1 MPKSKEDLFNVLSEL
16 DIKFTNYDH
25 EPVFTV
31 EESNALCADIPG
43 GHTKNLFL
51 KDKKDNFFLVVLEE
65 HADVDLKKI
74 HTLIDARSRV
84 SFGKAEKLMEFLGV
98 VPGSVT
104 AFSVMND
111 VENRVKMVIDA
122 PLLEHEIIN
131 CHPLQ
136 NDATTSIG
144 RDDLIRFAK
153 HFDHDPLILKVSQ

>member
-1 MPKSKEDLFNVLSEL
+1 MQKTKDDLLEIL
-16 DIKFTNYDH
+16 DDLGISYTNYDH

-31 EESNALCADIPG
+31 EESNSLCSDIPG

-84 SFGKAEKLMEFLGV
+84 SFGKPDKLLEYLGV
-98 VPGSVT
+98 IPGSVT
-104 AFSVMND
+104 AFAVMND
-111 VENRVKMVIDA
+111 TNHRVNMVIDK

-136 NDATTSIG
+136 NDATTSIH

-153 HFDHDPLILKVSQ
+153 HFGHDPLILKISQ